1 MSSRATAVFRV
12 PGLSRASRVSRTLL
26 VSRTTRVFA
35 ALLLAVALA
44 APAVPALAWANG
56 GGANGGDGYGSHD
69 WIVDAAVA
77 VLDGRADGWFDAETA
92 RLASDDPDTVE
103 ARATR
108 IEHVYR
114 DSGRR
119 GGAVARISLEFDAAT
134 AAYQR
139 GVAAR
144 DAGDAGAA
152 SVAFHDASRH
162 IGLLA
167 HILGDIVQPFHS
179 AVEGTA
185 LTTLHL
191 GYEALVNAQQ
201 RSPDGRPDWRSPRRT
216 VDPISNIRRTAIAT
230 AAYSRSHFADVY
242 AVLTTDGFV
251 LTPELDAITG
261 LLMQR
266 AANDLADIIWS
277 ISQGVGAAPAVSSLS
292 MSVRWTGVR
301 AGGTNTVYVRARD
314 ARGRPL
320 EGVAVVVA
328 WPTATGSR
336 PEYLY
341 TDATGYQS
349 RTAGVGTTPKR
360 VLRRVVATSTVRDA
374 TATATRFWTISPRLA
389 TGLAGF
395 KTIVSDATVV
405 PGQVVRVTSV
415 ARDSN
420 GRGVPNLLVTWT
432 WNFGGTIVRTKGYTG
447 STGRAS
453 STQVISKTTTMATV
467 TVTARTESGS
477 TSRSSTTRFRRVT

>member
-1 MSSRATAVFRV
+1 MPHMTR
-12 PGLSRASRVSRTLL
+12 LL
-26 VSRTTRVFA
+26 T
-35 ALLLAVALA
+35 ALLLVAALA
-44 APAVPALAWANG
+44 LPATPALAWANG

-77 VLDGRADGWFDAETA
+77 VLDGRAADWFDAETA

-103 ARATR
+103 DRGTRA
-108 IEHVYR
+108 EHVYR

-119 GGAVARISLEFDAAT
+119 GGAIARISLEFDVAT

-139 GVAAR
+139 GAVAR
-144 DAGDAGAA
+144 DAGDTGAA
-152 SVAFHDASRH
+152 ADAFSDASRH

-167 HILGDIVQPFHS
+167 HFLGDLAQPFHT
-179 AVEGTA
+179 ATEGTA
-185 LTTLHL
+185 LDSLHF

-201 RSPDGRPDWRSPRRT
+201 RSPDSRPEWRSPRRT
-216 VDPISNIRRTAIAT
+216 VDPISDIRKTAIAI
-230 AAYSRSHFADVY
+230 AAYSRTYFADVY
-242 AVLTTDGFV
+242 AVLTTEGLV
-251 LTPELDAITG
+251 LSPELDAITG

-277 ISQGVGAAPAVSSLS
+277 ISQGVGAAPAVDSLS
-292 MSVRWTGVR
+292 LSVRWTGVR
-301 AGGTNTVYVRARD
+301 AGGSNTVSVRARD

-336 PEYLY
+336 TEYLY

-349 RTAGVGTTPKR
+349 RTAGVGTTPRR
-360 VLRRVVATSTVRDA
+360 VLRPVVATSTVRDVTV
-374 TATATRFWTISPRLA
+374 TAARSWTISPRLA
-389 TGLAGF
+389 TGRAGF
-395 KTIVSDATVV
+395 KTIVSDSTVV
-405 PGQVVRVTSV
+405 PGQVVLVTSV
-415 ARDSN
+415 ARDAN

-432 WNFGGTIVRTKGYTG
+432 WDLGGTTVKTTAYTG

-453 STQVISKTTTMATV
+453 STLDISTTTTMAEV
-467 TVTARTESGS
+467 TVSARTQSGS
-477 TSRSSTTRFRRVT
+477 VTRSSSTSFRRVS

>member
-1 MSSRATAVFRV
+1 MSGGTPPS
-12 PGLSRASRVSRTLL
+12 GSM
-26 VSRTTRVFA
+26 TRVNRVTRVLA

-44 APAVPALAWANG
+44 GPATPALGWANG
-56 GGANGGDGYGSHD
+56 GGANGGDGYGTHD

-77 VLDGRADGWFDAETA
+77 VLDGRANDWFDAETA

-103 ARATR
+103 DRGTRA
-108 IEHVYR
+108 EHVYR
-114 DSGRR
+114 DSGGR
-119 GGAVARISLEFDAAT
+119 GGAIARISYEYDVAT

-144 DAGDAGAA
+144 DGGDPGAA
-152 SVAFHDASRH
+152 TEAFHDASRH

-167 HILGDIVQPFHS
+167 HFLGDIAQPFHT
-179 AVEGTA
+179 ATEGTA
-185 LTTLHL
+185 LTSLHL

-216 VDPISNIRRTAIAT
+216 VDPVSNMRRTAIAT

-242 AVLTTDGFV
+242 AVLTTEGMV

-266 AANDLADIIWS
+266 AADDLADIIWS
-277 ISQGVGAAPAVSSLS
+277 ISQGVGGAPAAASLG

-314 ARGRPL
+314 ARGRPI
-320 EGVAVVVA
+320 EGLAVVVA
-328 WPTATGSR
+328 WPTATGTRS
-336 PEYLY
+336 EYLY

-360 VLRRVVATSTVRDA
+360 LLRRVVATSTVRDA
-374 TATATRFWTISPRLA
+374 KVTATRSWTISPRLA
-389 TGLAGF
+389 TGSAGF

-405 PGQVVRVTSV
+405 PGQVVRVTSI
-415 ARDSN
+415 ARDAK

-432 WNFGGTIVRTKGYTG
+432 WNVGGTIVTTRAYTG

-453 STQVISKTTTMATV
+453 STQVTSTTTTMSTV
-467 TVTARTESGS
+467 KVSARTQSGS
-477 TSRSSTTRFRRVT
+477 ISRSSSTSFRRVL

>member
-1 MSSRATAVFRV
+1 MSSRATAQFRV
-12 PGLSRASRVSRTLL
+12 PQVSHLPRFL
-26 VSRTTRVFA
+26 A

-44 APAVPALAWANG
+44 GPATPAFGWGNG
-56 GGANGGDGYGSHD
+56 GGANGGDGYGTHD

-77 VLDGRADGWFDAETA
+77 VLDGKASDWFDAEAA

-103 ARATR
+103 DRGTRA
-108 IEHVYR
+108 EHVYR

-119 GGAVARISLEFDAAT
+119 GGAVARISLEFDVAT

-152 SVAFHDASRH
+152 TDAFRDASRH

-167 HILGDIVQPFHS
+167 HFVGDLAQPFHT
-179 AVEGTA
+179 ATEGIA
-185 LTTLHL
+185 LDSLHF
-191 GYEALVNAQQ
+191 GYEALVGAQQ
-201 RSPDGRPDWRSPRRT
+201 RSPDSRPEWRSPRRT
-216 VDPISNIRRTAIAT
+216 VDQISNIRKTAIAT

-242 AVLTTDGFV
+242 AVLTTDGVV

-277 ISQGVGAAPAVSSLS
+277 ISRGVGAAPAASSLS
-292 MSVRWTGVR
+292 MSVRWTGVI
-301 AGGTNTVYVRARD
+301 AGGSNTVSVRAHD
-314 ARGRPL
+314 ARGRPI
-320 EGVAVVVA
+320 EGLAVVVA
-328 WPTATGSR
+328 WPTSTGTR

-349 RTAGVGTTPKR
+349 RSAGVGTRPKL
-360 VLRRVVATSTVRDA
+360 VLRRVVATSTVREA
-374 TATATRFWTISPRLA
+374 KVTASRSWTISPRLA
-389 TGLAGF
+389 SGSAGF

-405 PGQVVRVTSV
+405 PGQIVRVTSI
-415 ARDSN
+415 ARDSK

-432 WNFGGTIVRTKGYTG
+432 WTVGGTTVRTSAYTG

-453 STQVISKTTTMATV
+453 STQVVSTTTTMARV
-467 TVTARTESGS
+467 TVTARTQSGS
-477 TSRSSTTRFRRVT
+477 TNRSSSTSFRRVS

>member
-1 MSSRATAVFRV
+1 VFRV
-12 PGLSRASRVSRTLL
+12 PRVPHAPCVL
-26 VSRTTRVFA
+26 A
-35 ALLLAVALA
+35 ALLMAVALA
-44 APAVPALAWANG
+44 GPATPALGWANG
-56 GGANGGDGYGSHD
+56 GGANGGDGYGTHD

-77 VLDGRADGWFDAETA
+77 VLDGRADDWFDAETA

-103 ARATR
+103 SRATR

-114 DSGRR
+114 DSGSR
-119 GGAVARISLEFDAAT
+119 GGAVARISFEFDVAT
-134 AAYQR
+134 AAYKR
-139 GVAAR
+139 GAAAR
-144 DAGDAGAA
+144 DTGDATAA
-152 SVAFHDASRH
+152 ADAFREASRH

-167 HILGDIVQPFHS
+167 HILGDISQPFHT
-179 AVEGTA
+179 AIEGA
-185 LTTLHL
+185 GLTSLHL

-201 RSPDGRPDWRSPRRT
+201 RSSEGRPDWRSPRRT

-242 AVLTTDGFV
+242 AVLSTEGLV

-277 ISQGVGAAPAVSSLS
+277 ISQGVGAAPAVGSVK

-314 ARGRPL
+314 TRGRPI
-320 EGVAVVVA
+320 EGLAVVVA
-328 WPTATGSR
+328 WPTATGTRS
-336 PEYLY
+336 EYLY

-349 RTAGVGTTPKR
+349 RTAGVGTTPRR
-360 VLRRVVATSTVRDA
+360 VLRRVVATTTVREA
-374 TATATRFWTISPRLA
+374 KVTTTRSWTLSPRLA
-389 TGLAGF
+389 KGSAGF

-405 PGQVVRVTSV
+405 PGQVVRVTSR
-415 ARDSN
+415 ARDSK

-432 WNFGGTIVRTKGYTG
+432 WNLGGTIVTTKAYTG
-447 STGRAS
+447 PTGRAS
-453 STQVISKTTTMATV
+453 STQTISTTTTMATV
-467 TVTARTESGS
+467 RVTARTQSGS
-477 TSRSSTTRFRRVT
+477 TNRSSTTKFRRVT